1 MRLLLPIFFIF
12 FCSCKSYTRKEN
24 KNRTNYPFSMSD
36 HQKEVEKLYF
46 KHNVSIENIAY
57 RMDITPVDVRMIL
70 QHKIIQE
77 KKAKQKI
84 DNTKPNYA
92 MSTGVAMV
100 KLKDPIVHT
109 DIKFKHYNRFTD
121 DETVGPCPF
130 KYGKYAE

>member
-1 MRLLLPIFFIF
+1 MRLLLTIFSLSLL
-12 FCSCKSYTRKEN
+12 SCKSYTRKEN
-24 KNRTNYPFSMSD
+24 KNRQNYPFSMS
-36 HQKEVEKLYF
+36 QEEVEKLFF

-57 RMDITPVDVRMIL
+57 RMDITQVDVRMML
-70 QHKIIQE
+70 QHKIVQDKK
-77 KKAKQKI
+77 KKAQFNV
-84 DNTKPNYA
+84 DKPNYA

-130 KYGKYAE
+130 KYGKYAT